1 MDDARQGSREGE
13 GMMKRMKLLAM
24 TCCCVDVFVNTGELL
39 PGGNAL
45 NICADWAIQKGTILK
60 GTNPASHEV
69 EIRLLGAL
77 GNDAYGIAIRNSIA
91 TLGIDTSHLHTI
103 EDVTANHRICIDAS
117 GDRYF
122 EPNAWT
128 GGAYESFRISTEDE
142 TLIRESD
149 VAAITFNDPNL
160 QQVLSLRR
168 SSDFQLAVDFQDA
181 WEPAEWEG
189 WLPAIDVF
197 FISGTPEKEV
207 VLATWSTQYPEKV
220 FIATLGASGSVLFR
234 NGQQYQQQAIPVADV
249 VDTTGCG
256 DAWLAAYL
264 MASGAGSSVPEAM
277 SAGAE
282 AAAVVLGHVGGFKTP

>member
-1 MDDARQGSREGE
+1 MDYRPSRLEDN
-13 GMMKRMKLLAM
+13 MKLLAM
-24 TCCCVDVFVNTGELL
+24 TCCCVDVFVNTGDLL

-45 NICADWAIQKGTILK
+45 NICADWAIQKGTILEGIK
-60 GTNPASHEV
+60 PDAIEV

-77 GNDAYGIAIRNSIA
+77 GADAYGIAIRNSIA
-91 TLGIDTSHLHTI
+91 TMGIDTSHLHTVA
-103 EDVTANHRICIDAS
+103 DVTANHRICIDDS

-122 EPNAWT
+122 EPDAWT
-128 GGAYESFRISTEDE
+128 GGAFESFRISLEDE
-142 TLIRESD
+142 ALIRESD

-160 QQVLSLRR
+160 PRVLSLRR

-189 WLPAIDVF
+189 WLPSIDVF
-197 FISGTPEKEV
+197 FISGTPEKET
-207 VLATWSTQYPEKV
+207 VLATWSTQYPEKR
-220 FIATLGASGSVLFR
+220 FIATLGAFGSVLYR
-234 NGQQYQQQAIPVADV
+234 NGHRQQQEAIPVANV

-264 MASGAGSSVPEAM
+264 MASQAGSSIPDAM
-277 SAGAE
+277 RAGAD